1 MTGGNWNGKDIGSG
15 ITGGSVSN
23 TGARRVLGVA
33 ELTKSETSVTLAEQA
48 LIKFNCA

>member
-23 TGARRVLGVA
+23 TGARRVLGVNEVGDQRDA
-33 ELTKSETSVTLAEQA
+33 GRAGSD
-48 LIKFNCA
+48 